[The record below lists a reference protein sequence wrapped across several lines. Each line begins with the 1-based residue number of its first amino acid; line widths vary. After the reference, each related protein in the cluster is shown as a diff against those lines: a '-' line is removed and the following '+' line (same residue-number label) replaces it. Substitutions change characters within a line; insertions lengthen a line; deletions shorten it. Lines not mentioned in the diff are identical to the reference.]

1 MCFALLALS
10 QHLDYP
16 FILAANCDE
25 FTDRPAQA
33 MHDWEDIPGVLAG
46 RDMTSMGSWLAL
58 NRNDRR
64 LALVTNVRDGTR
76 QTAERSRGLLIRD
89 LVDTRHEFDASLQTI
104 VAEQERYAGF
114 NVLAG
119 FIGTGLY
126 YFSNRCLLYT
136 SPSPRD
142 S

>member
-1 MCFALLALS
+1 MVCMSGITGLIIMCFALLALG

-16 FILAANCDE
+16 FILAANRDE

-33 MHDWEDIPGVLAG
+33 MHDWEDIPGLLAG

-64 LALVTNVRDGTR
+64 LALVTN
-76 QTAERSRGLLIRD
+76 
-89 LVDTRHEFDASLQTI
+89 
-104 VAEQERYAGF
+104 
-114 NVLAG
+114 
-119 FIGTGLY
+119 
-126 YFSNRCLLYT
+126 CLLYT